1 MTKLHDFTMEEMM
14 IFSISVLGAL
24 GTCTALILKQLFRS
38 KCKTINCLCFKC
50 IRDTDLVY
58 KEEKLELGKT
68 ESKEKINENK
78 EPEAEP
84 EP

>member
-24 GTCTALILKQLFRS
+24 GTCSALILKQLFRS

-50 IRDTDLVY
+50 VRDTELVY

-68 ESKEKINENK
+68 ESKEKEKINENN
-78 EPEAEP
+78 EENP
-84 EP
+84 

>member
-58 KEEKLELGKT
+58 KEEKLELGTT
-68 ESKEKINENK
+68 ESKEKINENN
-78 EPEAEP
+78 EP
-84 EP
+84 EPENP

>member
-50 IRDTDLVY
+50 IRDTELVY

-68 ESKEKINENK
+68 ESKEKKNEH
-78 EPEAEP
+78 EP
-84 EP
+84 EPENP

>member
-58 KEEKLELGKT
+58 KEEQLELGTT
-68 ESKEKINENK
+68 ESKEKINENN
-78 EPEAEP
+78 EP
-84 EP
+84 EPENP

>member
-1 MTKLHDFTMEEMM
+1 MTKLDDFTMEEMM

-24 GTCTALILKQLFRS
+24 GTCIALILKQLFRS

-50 IRDTDLVY
+50 VRDTELIY

-68 ESKEKINENK
+68 ESKENNTG
-78 EPEAEP
+78 EPEVENP
-84 EP
+84 